1 MNNAVN
7 APAKSPT
14 WTCATID
21 PIEHACLLGPAGSKL
36 ITARSDQ
43 MLHYDAEY
51 MSEHRFRSSSS
62 LDGEEASIYVQ
73 RLSRGCESW
82 TGIDCGGEL
91 DRSSRCTSLLVQVQ
105 IRFRLAQGA
114 LLIFFRP
121 TASWIVATA
130 CFAPSEVSR
139 RACGRLGDHVS
150 RLAQVCS
157 HATAGDQAYPSRVR
171 RRSHSVASLVAM
183 LRHRYQVD
191 ARSAEV
197 PLR

>member
-1 MNNAVN
+1 MMNNAVN
-7 APAKSPT
+7 APALSPT

-91 DRSSRCTSLLVQVQ
+91 DRSSRCTSPFPTTGLLCACAQ
-105 IRFRLAQGA
+105 RSAGRLKSSDAVYMA
-114 LLIFFRP
+114 LRS
-121 TASWIVATA
+121 TASKISA
-130 CFAPSEVSR
+130 CRFSAPNRLCSPGKYG
-139 RACGRLGDHVS
+139 CGAITSPR
-150 RLAQVCS
+150 
-157 HATAGDQAYPSRVR
+157 
-171 RRSHSVASLVAM
+171 
-183 LRHRYQVD
+183 
-191 ARSAEV
+191 
-197 PLR
+197 